1 MGEMVPAGGMPV
13 QQNWLDLFQAL
24 FSANSAQWGP
34 TLLAW
39 RELFTAE
46 GRSNSEL
53 VAVCHGIAKR
63 QVIPKFAPEFL
74 QAIREELAKQ
84 DASFARQREDAR
96 LADLTQPTRC
106 RRCRD
111 VGMITGLP
119 HVDFVDGVNW
129 PRPRY
134 TQSETCDCP
143 LGQQSRQRWLSME
156 KPVMS
161 FAEYERRNPHWRSQV
176 QMRRLEVEA
185 ELTAHRQQHGDP
197 AWVAIVERI
206 KARSAANVNG

>member
-1 MGEMVPAGGMPV
+1 MGEMVPAVSLPV
-13 QQNWLDLFQAL
+13 QQNWVDLFQAL
-24 FSANSAQWGP
+24 FSAHSPTWGP

-39 RELFTAE
+39 KQLFEAE
-46 GRSNSEL
+46 SRSNSEL

-63 QVIPKFAPEFL
+63 TTIPKFAPEFL

-106 RRCRD
+106 RKCRD

-129 PRPRY
+129 NRPRY
-134 TQSETCDCP
+134 TQSATCDCAQ
-143 LGQQSRQRWLSME
+143 GQQSRQKWLSME
-156 KPVMS
+156 KPVMT
-161 FAEYERRNPHWRSQV
+161 FGEYERRNPHWRSQV

-197 AWVAIVERI
+197 AWAAVVERL
-206 KARSAANVNG
+206 KARMANG